1 VNFFDA
7 RYFLFFA
14 VFLFCSGS
22 VFAKPE
28 YKAAKAHSVS
38 GKIVIDGK
46 LAENDWSKYAEVY
59 RFTQSTPQPGSA
71 SAQRTSVQILY
82 DDEAVYVGAM
92 IYEDNADSIVRQ
104 LSPRD
109 DYENS
114 NTDAFGV
121 TFDTYLDRQN
131 ATEFVV
137 TAAGVQADAIVK
149 FDNVD
154 RSWNAAW
161 YSRVYINDSGWSV
174 EMKIPYSALRFPK
187 RDIQNWGVNFVRII
201 RRSRERSYW
210 NEVSPAIQ
218 NRISQSG
225 ILQGIHNIKAPI
237 RLALLPYMSSYI
249 EDYDGAVA
257 TSING
262 GMDVKY
268 GLNESFTLDMTLV
281 PDFGQTLF
289 DNRVLNLSPI
299 EVRYDERRYFFTE
312 GVDLFSKNDLFYSR
326 RVGGTPVNL
335 INIANELKK
344 GEIVTKNPANS
355 RLYNAAKIS
364 GRNRHN
370 TGIGFFNA
378 VSAETKATV
387 LDTISN
393 TERSIQTSPLTNY
406 NVIVV
411 DQALKN
417 NSFVSL
423 VNTNVTRWENSY
435 DANVSAVLFR
445 FANKANKYAISGSTD
460 VSQLF
465 YNTSTDVGYRSA
477 FTLGKQSGN
486 YTWTLSAKA
495 VSDRFNAN
503 DLGYLDRN
511 NIISCLYYNI
521 YNTYKPFW
529 VINTTYN
536 KIGMEYYRAF
546 NPDVFA
552 RAAVHGNHIVTFKNF
567 LTSGLYWDAQPGVS
581 YDFFE
586 PRTPGRYYVYP
597 ANNMNGGF
605 ISSDYRKRFALDL
618 EASKRWF
625 GSSNRQTEYWSISP
639 RYRFSNKLSAIYR
652 LTRENRANDVGFV
665 NKVSDS
671 IYLGSRT
678 LNTTINTLSTAY
690 IFKHNMSLKLDA
702 RHYWSQAEY
711 TKYELLNQ
719 NGNLNSTHYNTNH
732 NVNYNSF
739 NVFMNFIWQF
749 KPGSEMSVVYQ
760 NSIYSSGQNLIPDYV
775 TDVRTTLQAPQ
786 SNSVSVKIIYFLDYL
801 TIDKAINKKR
811 SNNSKA

>member
-1 VNFFDA
+1 VKFINVCTVLFVIL
-7 RYFLFFA
+7 FL
-14 VFLFCSGS
+14 SGDLLAS
-22 VFAKPE
+22 PDKRVLN
-28 YKAAKAHSVS
+28 AHVATE
-38 GKIVIDGK
+38 KIIIDGK
-46 LAENDWSKYAEVY
+46 LTENEWDIWSEQY
-59 RFTQSTPQPGSA
+59 RFTQVAPQPGMPSG
-71 SAQRTSVQILY
+71 QRTAIRILY

-92 IYEDNADSIVRQ
+92 IYEEHADSIVRQ

-109 DYENS
+109 EFENS

-131 ATEFVV
+131 ATEFIV
-137 TAAGVQADAIVK
+137 TAAGVQTDAIVK

-161 YSRVYINDSGWSV
+161 YSRVSLNDSGWSV

-187 RDIQNWGVNFVRII
+187 KEIQTWGINFVRII
-201 RRSRERSYW
+201 RRSRERSFW
-210 NEVSPAIQ
+210 NEISPAIQ

-225 ILQGIHNIKAPI
+225 ILQGIHKIKAPI
-237 RLALLPYMSSYI
+237 RLALLPYMSSYV
-249 EDYDGAVA
+249 EDYNGSVA
-257 TSING
+257 KSLNG

-312 GVDLFSKNDLFYSR
+312 GVDLFNKNDLFYSR

-335 INIANELKK
+335 SNIAVELKK

-364 GRNRHN
+364 GRNRRN

-393 TERSIQTSPLTNY
+393 IERSIQTSPLTNY

-417 NSFVSL
+417 NSFVSI
-423 VNTNVTRWENSY
+423 VNTNVKRWENSY

-445 FANKANKYAISGSTD
+445 LADKKNKYAISGSTD

-465 YNTSTDVGYRSA
+465 YKSTTDIGYRSA
-477 FTLGKQSGN
+477 LTLGKQSGN
-486 YTWTLSAKA
+486 YTWSLNTKA

-511 NIISCLYYNI
+511 NIISCLYNNI

-529 VINTTYN
+529 VVNTTYN

-552 RAAVHGNHIVTFKNF
+552 KAAIHGNHVVTFTNF
-567 LTSGLYWDAQPGVS
+567 LSSGLYWDAQPGVS
-581 YDFFE
+581 YDYFE
-586 PRTPGRYYVYP
+586 PRTPGRYYVLP

-625 GSSNRQTEYWSISP
+625 GGSNRQTEYWSISP
-639 RYRFSNKLSAIYR
+639 RYRFSNKLSAIYS
-652 LTRENRANDVGFV
+652 LTRENKANDVGYV
-665 NKVSDS
+665 NKISDS
-671 IYLGSRT
+671 IYLGTRM

-690 IFKHNMSLKLDA
+690 VFKNNISLKLDA
-702 RHYWSQAEY
+702 RHYWSQADY
-711 TKYELLNQ
+711 SRYDLLATD
-719 NGNLNSTHYNTNH
+719 GRLNNSNYNKNH

-739 NVFMNFIWQF
+739 NVFMNFVWQF

-775 TDVRTTLQAPQ
+775 TDLRTTLQAPQ

-801 TIDKAINKKR
+801 TIDKAVNKKKGNE
-811 SNNSKA
+811 S

>member
-1 VNFFDA
+1 MRNFS
-7 RYFLFFA
+7 FLF
-14 VFLFCSGS
+14 VLLFCSGS
-22 VFAKPE
+22 VFAHPE
-28 YKAAKAHSVS
+28 YKAARAYVVT
-38 GKIVIDGK
+38 GKMVIDGK
-46 LAENDWSKYAEVY
+46 LTENDWISQSPVY
-59 RFTQSTPQPGSA
+59 RFTQSTPHPGIA

-92 IYEDNADSIVRQ
+92 IYEEHPDSIVRQ

-109 DYENS
+109 DFEDS

-131 ATEFVV
+131 ATQFVV

-161 YSRVYINDSGWSV
+161 YSKVSINDSGWSI

-187 RDIQNWGVNFVRII
+187 KAVQKWGVNFVRVI
-201 RRSRERSYW
+201 RRNRERSYW
-210 NEVSPAIQ
+210 HEVSPAVQ
-218 NRISQSG
+218 NVISQSG
-225 ILQGIHNIKAPI
+225 ILEGIQNIKAPI

-257 TSING
+257 RSLNG
-262 GMDVKY
+262 GMDIKY

-312 GVDLFSKNDLFYSR
+312 GVDLFNKNDLFYSR
-326 RVGGTPVNL
+326 RVGGTPINL
-335 INIANELKK
+335 NALNGQLNR
-344 GEIVTKNPANS
+344 GEIITKNPANS
-355 RLYNAAKIS
+355 RLYNAAKLS
-364 GRNRHN
+364 GRTRTN
-370 TGIGFFNA
+370 TGVGFFNA
-378 VSAETKATV
+378 VSAETRATV
-387 LDTISN
+387 TDTFNN

-423 VNTNVTRWENSY
+423 VNTNVSRKETSY

-445 FANKANKYAISGSTD
+445 FADKANRYAISGSTD

-465 YNTSTDVGYRSA
+465 YSTGTDVGYRSA
-477 FTLGKQSGN
+477 LTLGKQSGN
-486 YTWTLSAKA
+486 YTWSLNTRA

-529 VINTTYN
+529 IINTTYN

-552 RAAVHGNHIVTFKNF
+552 RAAVHGNHVVTFKNF

-639 RYRFSNKLSAIYR
+639 RYRFSNKLSAIYS

-665 NKVSDS
+665 SKASDS

-690 IFKHNMSLKLDA
+690 IFTRNMSLKLDA

-711 TKYELLNQ
+711 TKYELLDKS
-719 NGNLNSTHYNTNH
+719 GNLNSANYSTNH

-739 NVFMNFIWQF
+739 NVFMNFVWQF

-760 NSIYSSGQNLIPDYV
+760 NSIYSAGPNIIPDYG

-786 SNSVSVKIIYFLDYL
+786 SNSLSVKIIYFLDYL
-801 TIDKAINKKR
+801 TIDKAIHKKKA
-811 SNNSKA
+811 NNSYENTNTI